1 MIYSKKETDSFFKAS
16 IQESPSDAANFALAN
31 VCSMLVE
38 GFAEPL
44 KMTHERMRYYFFGEV
59 FPQIRKSPCSIPSED
74 IETFLMSADNGM
86 KKQDKYVFLQMA
98 LLACSSAARCLND
111 TENERQAW
119 GFALDAGYWSGVLS
133 GLFARKDAESHG
145 VRENSRKASLA
156 RHAENHASAED
167 IMNWYF
173 ENHKKYTSLDAAA
186 LDATKITPL
195 KFRAAR
201 KHIGVAEKAIKSE
214 EAACA
219 RRAERNTSKQ
229 SV

>member
-1 MIYSKKETDSFFKAS
+1 MSYSKKETDSFFKARLH
-16 IQESPSDAANFALAN
+16 ESPVDAANFALAN
-31 VCSMLVE
+31 VWSLLLD

-44 KMTHERMRYYFFGEV
+44 KMTREGMSDYFFGEV
-59 FPQIRKSPCSIPSED
+59 FPQIRKSPCSIPSDD

-86 KKQDKYVFLQMA
+86 KEKDKYVFLQIA

-133 GLFARKDAESHG
+133 GLFARKDAESQG
-145 VRENSRKASLA
+145 VRANSRKASLA
-156 RHAENHASAED
+156 SHAENHAAAED

-201 KHIGVAEKAIKSE
+201 KHIGVAKKAI
-214 EAACA
+214 EADCA

-229 SV
+229 SG